1 MVVAVQQKAQ
11 GDLKD
16 FCDLMWIRLQ
26 SEGRAYDAHHR
37 THGKPGPGNIFVK
50 VTDDGNLPAIES
62 DLFFRFSER
71 RFDRAAVLGFDV
83 TPWKAH
89 LAGMVRKVGR
99 PLSEKDRQL
108 ARPINEGYEHRGG
121 YEWLHRLHAD
131 VERMVA
137 TLVGIIIGDERVL
150 GNNSAS
156 SETVLDPRARRCAD
170 HDIASDTKR
179 RNDIS
184 GAVTN
189 LNWPAAPRVGAQAR
203 EDSSALG
210 RIGEP

>member
-26 SEGRAYDAHHR
+26 SEGRAYDTHHR
-37 THGKPGPGNIFVK
+37 AHGKTGPRNIFVK
-50 VTDDGNLPAIES
+50 VTDDDNLPAIES
-62 DLFFRFSER
+62 DFFFRLSKR

-89 LAGMVRKVGR
+89 LAGMVRQVGR

-108 ARPINEGYEHRGG
+108 ARAIDEGYEHRGG
-121 YEWLHRLHAD
+121 YERLHRLHAD
-131 VERMVA
+131 IERMVA
-137 TLVGIIIGDERVL
+137 TLLGIIVRDEGVL
-150 GNNSAS
+150 GNSSAS
-156 SETVLDPRARRCAD
+156 SETVLDPRARRFAD
-170 HDIASDTKR
+170 HDTASDTKR
-179 RNDIS
+179 GKHIS
-184 GAVTN
+184 GAVTS
-189 LNWPAAPRVGAQAR
+189 LYWPAAPRAGAQAKEER
-203 EDSSALG
+203 SALR